1 MGHDESFLVKLVEAL
16 VATRLEALIVGATA
30 AVLQG
35 APVMTRDIDLLV
47 RDTPLNR
54 KKLEAFAK
62 LLGAAKPAPVSELT
76 STVAIIGSDLPIDVL
91 FDRMSG
97 RLSFASVR
105 SRSVALA
112 VGKHVARLASLED
125 IIRSKEAAGRKK
137 DQVQL
142 PILRETLLVNQALEK
157 KKPE

>member
-1 MGHDESFLVKLVEAL
+1 MGPDEGFLARLVEAL
-16 VATRLEALIVGATA
+16 VTTKLEALIVGATA

-54 KKLEAFAK
+54 KKLEAFARS
-62 LLGAAKPAPVSELT
+62 LGAARPAPVSELT
-76 STVAIIGSDLPIDVL
+76 STVAILGSELPIDVL

-105 SRSVALA
+105 SRAVSLP
-112 VGKHVARLASLED
+112 VGKHVARLACLED

-137 DQVQL
+137 DALHL
-142 PILRETLLVNQALEK
+142 PVLRETLRVNQALSK